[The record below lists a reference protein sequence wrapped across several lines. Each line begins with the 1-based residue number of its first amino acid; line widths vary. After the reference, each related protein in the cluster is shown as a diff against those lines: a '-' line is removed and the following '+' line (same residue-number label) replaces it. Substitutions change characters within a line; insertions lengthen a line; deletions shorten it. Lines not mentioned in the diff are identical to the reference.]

1 MTQEQSAP
9 EGMPAALNQT
19 APRQSGEAPPEAA
32 PPEAPAKTQAV
43 RRLFTGRTELALG
56 VAEVIGMARRT
67 IRIFDSTT
75 VDLALSSRAS
85 EEMLR
90 AFFLAGRMNR
100 MQIAVHETTHIQYYS
115 PRLMS
120 LLKRFS
126 HAIAIHQTH
135 EPIRNLP
142 DVMVIADDQHFLRK
156 PHGLQPGGVINLYD
170 PADTQ
175 LWLDRFADLWEQSS
189 PAVSATTL
197 GL

>member
-1 MTQEQSAP
+1 MTQDQPAP
-9 EGMPAALNQT
+9 DGTPATPGAT
-19 APRQSGEAPPEAA
+19 AQRQSGEAL
-32 PPEAPAKTQAV
+32 PEAPAQPEPV
-43 RRLFTGRTELALG
+43 RRLFSGRTELAQG

-67 IRIFDSTT
+67 IRIFDATT
-75 VDLALSSRAS
+75 LDLALNTRAS

-115 PRLMS
+115 PRLMN

-135 EPIRNLP
+135 EAIRNLP
-142 DVMVIADDQHFLRK
+142 DVMVIADDRHFLRK
-156 PHGLQPGGVINLYD
+156 PHCLQPGGVINLND

>member
-1 MTQEQSAP
+1 MTQDQPAP
-9 EGMPAALNQT
+9 EGMPAAPNQA
-19 APRQSGEAPPEAA
+19 APRQSGEAPL
-32 PPEAPAKTQAV
+32 EAPAKPEAV
-43 RRLFTGRTELALG
+43 RRLFTGRTELAQG

-75 VDLALSSRAS
+75 VDLALGSRAS

-156 PHGLQPGGVINLYD
+156 PHCLQPGGVINLYD